1 MPRLAMHR
9 RRLAGIGL
17 AVLVLVAPPWAAHRT
32 LHAQQQSQLFLSV
45 LDASGQP
52 VTDLE
57 LGDVSVVVDE
67 VDCKVVKLEP
77 ISKVMK
83 VTLMIDNGSATT
95 NMLSNLRT
103 GLKGFIEAIP
113 EGVQIELLTTAP
125 QPRWLEKFTADRAK
139 LLKAVDRLTPDT
151 GAALFFDALSEAGN
165 RVDKEKGDYLPVFVT
180 LASDVGRN
188 SGAMDRDYQKLQ
200 QQIVRRAITVHF
212 IMFHSGGTREG
223 AVAGDVQTQIGLA
236 LTKLSGGRYEN
247 IAANT
252 RLVTLMPE
260 MAKQIAESNVRQT
273 HQYRITYE
281 RPGKDPKPAQQIAA
295 GLTGLR
301 PGIAPAV
308 SLNGKDRKST
318 RLNSSHS
325 AKSRMPSSA

>member
-1 MPRLAMHR
+1 MPRLVLHR
-9 RRLAGIGL
+9 RRLTGITL
-17 AVLVLVAPPWAAHRT
+17 AVLLLVALAWAANRT
-32 LHAQQQSQLFLSV
+32 LHAQQQGQLFLSV

-52 VTDLE
+52 VTDLVP
-57 LGDVSVVVDE
+57 GDLSVIVDD

-125 QPRWLEKFTADRAK
+125 QPRWLEKFTADRDK
-139 LLKAVDRLTPDT
+139 LLKAADRLTPDS

-188 SGAMDRDYQKLQ
+188 SGAMDRDYRKLQ
-200 QQIVRRAITVHF
+200 QQIVQRAITVHF

-223 AVAGDVQTQIGLA
+223 SVAGALQTEVGLA

-247 IAANT
+247 IATNT
-252 RLVTLMPE
+252 RLATLMPE

-281 RPGKDPKPAQQIAA
+281 RPGKDPKPPQKISA
-295 GLTGLR
+295 GLTKLR
-301 PGIAPAV
+301 LGITPVLSIDGKMPA
-308 SLNGKDRKST
+308 GT
-318 RLNSSHS
+318 
-325 AKSRMPSSA
+325 P